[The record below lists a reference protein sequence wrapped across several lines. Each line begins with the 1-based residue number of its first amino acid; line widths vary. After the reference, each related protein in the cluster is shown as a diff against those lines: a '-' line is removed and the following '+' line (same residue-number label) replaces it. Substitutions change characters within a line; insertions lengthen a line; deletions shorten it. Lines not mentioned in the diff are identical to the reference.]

1 MRFPIVAVSLASLL
15 VSGAVVA
22 AAPAEAAP
30 AACVELGGAVDA
42 GDMCRV
48 QATEP
53 GYTMDVTFP
62 LGYPDEQA
70 IVDYLFQTREGFVNV
85 AGTPDP
91 RNLPYEM
98 DVTAESFQ
106 SAQTRSVVLKLFQ
119 NVGSAYPTTWFKSFT
134 YDVDR
139 GEPVTFDTL
148 FLPDAE
154 PLDAIFPIVQRQLEY
169 DTGMAGS
176 VFPADGR
183 DPTRY
188 QNFAVTDD
196 AVIFFFGR
204 GEMLPS
210 YADATSVTVPRDQIP
225 PLQL

>member
-22 AAPAEAAP
+22 AAPAAAAP

-70 IVDYLFQTREGFVNV
+70 IIDYLLQTREGFVNV

-119 NVGSAYPTTWFKSFT
+119 NVGSAHPTTWFKSFT
-134 YDVDR
+134 YDVNR

-148 FLPDAE
+148 FLPDAK

-169 DTGMAGS
+169 DTGMTGS

-196 AVIFFFGR
+196 AVVFFFGR

-210 YADATSVTVPRDQIP
+210 YADATSVAVPRDQIP